1 VSSRAEIT
9 VSAAG
14 GYVES
19 VTVEGTQVPGPH
31 TLAEERAGVY
41 DVLIQAEGYQEWNAS
56 SVRVR
61 QGVCHVETVELAAA
75 LVPEE

>member
-1 VSSRAEIT
+1 MT
-9 VSAAG
+9 F
-14 GYVES
+14 
-19 VTVEGTQVPGPH
+19 
-31 TLAEERAGVY
+31 
-41 DVLIQAEGYQEWNAS
+41 LIQAEGYQEWNAS